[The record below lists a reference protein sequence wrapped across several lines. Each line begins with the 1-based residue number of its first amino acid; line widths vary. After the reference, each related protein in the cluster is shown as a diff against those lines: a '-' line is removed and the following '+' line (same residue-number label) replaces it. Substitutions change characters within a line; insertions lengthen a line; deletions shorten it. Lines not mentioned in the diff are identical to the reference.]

1 MNSSEGRVCILNA
14 KQERSSPGQVG
25 GGMGQIVNLNDRVSR
40 YACLVLAVVKTC
52 RRTTMNLDP
61 GTSGTNQGYQSW
73 ISSLL
78 FPTTSSSISTIYQNR
93 NGGSETLTYNLFVR
107 QQSSAHTSP
116 HIDKADVSQFGND
129 KRVRHTLPVDPL
141 NRLLARTANG

>member
-1 MNSSEGRVCILNA
+1 VYSSGRRSMNSSEGRVCILNA

-73 ISSLL
+73 VSSLL
-78 FPTTSSSISTIYQNR
+78 VPRTSSSTSNIYQNK
-93 NGGSETLTYNLFVR
+93 NSGSETLTYDLFVIGLP
-107 QQSSAHTSP
+107 SAVQRS
-116 HIDKADVSQFGND
+116 HI
-129 KRVRHTLPVDPL
+129 TLH
-141 NRLLARTANG
+141 